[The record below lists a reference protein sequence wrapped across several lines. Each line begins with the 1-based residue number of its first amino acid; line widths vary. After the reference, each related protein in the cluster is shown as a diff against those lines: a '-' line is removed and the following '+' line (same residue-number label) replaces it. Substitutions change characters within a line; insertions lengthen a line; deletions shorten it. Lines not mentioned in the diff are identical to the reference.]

1 VPIQDQRPKQDIG
14 LVDLGKGK
22 IKMVRAYQFI
32 QESMDAVNELDLYIN
47 NNEDLYR
54 KKFMPLVHNLNRD
67 LKANRYN
74 HDNAVKQ
81 WNLMVNDAAREYV
94 KEFGK
99 PGEDVKDMFAQD
111 SRAKVAQVLADR
123 ELENMKAGEYDVAK
137 GTI

>member
-1 VPIQDQRPKQDIG
+1 
-14 LVDLGKGK
+14 
-22 IKMVRAYQFI
+22 MVRAHHFI
-32 QESMDAVNELDLYIN
+32 QESLDAVNELDLYIN

-67 LKANRYN
+67 VKNNRYN

-81 WNLMVNDAAREYV
+81 WNLIVNDAAREYV

-99 PGEDVKDMFAQD
+99 PGEDVKDMFSQD

-123 ELENMKAGEYDVAK
+123 EFENMKAGEYDVAK

>member
-1 VPIQDQRPKQDIG
+1 
-14 LVDLGKGK
+14 
-22 IKMVRAYQFI
+22 MVRAHQFI
-32 QESMDAVNELDLYIN
+32 SESMDAVNELDLYIN

-54 KKFMPLVHNLNRD
+54 KRFMPLVHNLNND

-74 HDNAVKQ
+74 HENAVKQ
-81 WNLMVNDAAREYV
+81 WNLLVNDAAREYV

>member
-1 VPIQDQRPKQDIG
+1 
-14 LVDLGKGK
+14 
-22 IKMVRAYQFI
+22 MVRAHQFI
-32 QESMDAVNELDLYIN
+32 SESMDAVNELDLYIN

-74 HDNAVKQ
+74 HENAVKQ
-81 WNLMVNDAAREYV
+81 WNLLINDAAREYV

-99 PGEDVKDMFAQD
+99 PGEDVKDMFTQD

-123 ELENMKAGEYDVAK
+123 EFENMKAGEYDVAK

>member
-1 VPIQDQRPKQDIG
+1 
-14 LVDLGKGK
+14 
-22 IKMVRAYQFI
+22 MVRAHQFI

-54 KKFMPLVHNLNRD
+54 KRFMPLVHNLNSN

-74 HDNAVKQ
+74 HENAVKQ
-81 WNLMVNDAAREYV
+81 WNLLVNDAAREYV

>member
-1 VPIQDQRPKQDIG
+1 VPIQAQRPKQDIG
-14 LVDLGKGK
+14 LVGLGKGK
-22 IKMVRAYQFI
+22 IKMVRAHQFI

-54 KKFMPLVHNLNRD
+54 KRFMPLVHNLNRD

-74 HDNAVKQ
+74 HENAVKQ
-81 WNLMVNDAAREYV
+81 WNLLINDAAREYV

>member
-1 VPIQDQRPKQDIG
+1 
-14 LVDLGKGK
+14 
-22 IKMVRAYQFI
+22 
-32 QESMDAVNELDLYIN
+32 MDAVNELDLYIN

-74 HDNAVKQ
+74 HENAVKQ
-81 WNLMVNDAAREYV
+81 WNLLINDAAREYV

-99 PGEDVKDMFAQD
+99 PGEDVKDMFTQD

-123 ELENMKAGEYDVAK
+123 EFENMKAGEYDVAK
-137 GTI
+137 GTV

>member
-1 VPIQDQRPKQDIG
+1 
-14 LVDLGKGK
+14 
-22 IKMVRAYQFI
+22 MVRAHHFI
-32 QESMDAVNELDLYIN
+32 QESLDAVNELDLYIN

-67 LKANRYN
+67 VKNNRYN

-81 WNLMVNDAAREYV
+81 WNLIVNDAAREYV

-99 PGEDVKDMFAQD
+99 PGEDVKDMFTQD

-123 ELENMKAGEYDVAK
+123 EFENMKAGEYDVAK

>member
-1 VPIQDQRPKQDIG
+1 
-14 LVDLGKGK
+14 
-22 IKMVRAYQFI
+22 MVRAYQFVS
-32 QESMDAVNELDLYIN
+32 ESMDAVNELDLYIN

-74 HDNAVKQ
+74 HENAVKQ
-81 WNLMVNDAAREYV
+81 WNLLINDAAREYV

-99 PGEDVKDMFAQD
+99 PGEDVKDMFTQD

>member
-1 VPIQDQRPKQDIG
+1 MPTRAQRPKPVTG
-14 LVDLGKGK
+14 LVEHGKGK
-22 IKMVRAYQFI
+22 IKMVRAHQFI
-32 QESMDAVNELDLYIN
+32 KESMDAVNELDLYIN

-74 HDNAVKQ
+74 HENAVKQ
-81 WNLMVNDAAREYV
+81 WNLLINDAAREYV

-99 PGEDVKDMFAQD
+99 PGEDVKDMFTQD

-123 ELENMKAGEYDVAK
+123 EFENMKAGEYDVAK

>member
-1 VPIQDQRPKQDIG
+1 MPIQDQRPKQDIG

>member
-1 VPIQDQRPKQDIG
+1 
-14 LVDLGKGK
+14 
-22 IKMVRAYQFI
+22 MVRAYQFI
-32 QESMDAVNELDLYIN
+32 SESMDAVNELDLYIN

-54 KKFMPLVHNLNRD
+54 KRFMPLVHNLNRD

-74 HDNAVKQ
+74 HENAVKQ
-81 WNLMVNDAAREYV
+81 WNLLINDAAREYV

-123 ELENMKAGEYDVAK
+123 EFQNMKAGEYDVAK

>member
-1 VPIQDQRPKQDIG
+1 
-14 LVDLGKGK
+14 
-22 IKMVRAYQFI
+22 MVRAHQFI
-32 QESMDAVNELDLYIN
+32 QESLDAVNELDLYIN

-54 KKFMPLVHNLNRD
+54 KRFMPLVHNLNREV
-67 LKANRYN
+67 KNNRYN

-99 PGEDVKDMFAQD
+99 PGEDVKDMFSQD
-111 SRAKVAQVLADR
+111 SRAKVARVLADR
-123 ELENMKAGEYDVAK
+123 ELENMKKGEYDVAK

>member
-1 VPIQDQRPKQDIG
+1 
-14 LVDLGKGK
+14 
-22 IKMVRAYQFI
+22 
-32 QESMDAVNELDLYIN
+32 MDAVNELDLYIN

-74 HDNAVKQ
+74 HENAVKQ
-81 WNLMVNDAAREYV
+81 WNLLINDAAREYV

-99 PGEDVKDMFAQD
+99 PGEDVKDMFTQD

-123 ELENMKAGEYDVAK
+123 EFENMKAGEYDVAK

>member
-1 VPIQDQRPKQDIG
+1 
-14 LVDLGKGK
+14 
-22 IKMVRAYQFI
+22 MVRAYQFVS
-32 QESMDAVNELDLYIN
+32 ESMDAVNELDLYIN

-74 HDNAVKQ
+74 HENAVKQ
-81 WNLMVNDAAREYV
+81 WNLLINDAAREYV

-99 PGEDVKDMFAQD
+99 PGEDVKDMFTQD

-123 ELENMKAGEYDVAK
+123 EFENMKAGEYDVAK

>member
-1 VPIQDQRPKQDIG
+1 
-14 LVDLGKGK
+14 
-22 IKMVRAYQFI
+22 MVRAYQFI

-54 KKFMPLVHNLNRD
+54 KRFMPLVHNLNSN

-74 HDNAVKQ
+74 HENAVKQ
-81 WNLMVNDAAREYV
+81 WNLLVNDAAREYV

-111 SRAKVAQVLADR
+111 SRTKVAQVLADR

>member
-1 VPIQDQRPKQDIG
+1 
-14 LVDLGKGK
+14 
-22 IKMVRAYQFI
+22 MVRAYQFI
-32 QESMDAVNELDLYIN
+32 SESMDAVNELDLYIN

-74 HDNAVKQ
+74 HENAVKQ
-81 WNLMVNDAAREYV
+81 WNLLINDAAREYV

-99 PGEDVKDMFAQD
+99 PGEDVKDMFTQD

-123 ELENMKAGEYDVAK
+123 EFENMKAGEYDVAK
-137 GTI
+137 GII

>member
-1 VPIQDQRPKQDIG
+1 
-14 LVDLGKGK
+14 
-22 IKMVRAYQFI
+22 MVRAHQFI

-74 HDNAVKQ
+74 HENAVKQ
-81 WNLMVNDAAREYV
+81 WNLLINDAAREYV

-99 PGEDVKDMFAQD
+99 PGEDVKDMFTQD

-123 ELENMKAGEYDVAK
+123 EFENMKAGEYDVAK
-137 GTI
+137 GTV

>member
-1 VPIQDQRPKQDIG
+1 MPTQVQRQKPVTG
-14 LVDLGKGK
+14 LVEHGKGK

-74 HDNAVKQ
+74 HENAVKQ
-81 WNLMVNDAAREYV
+81 WNLLINDAAREYV

>member
-1 VPIQDQRPKQDIG
+1 
-14 LVDLGKGK
+14 
-22 IKMVRAYQFI
+22 MVRAYQFI
-32 QESMDAVNELDLYIN
+32 PESMDAVNELDLYIN

-74 HDNAVKQ
+74 HENAVKQ
-81 WNLMVNDAAREYV
+81 WNLLINDAAREYV

-99 PGEDVKDMFAQD
+99 PGEDVKDMFTQD

-123 ELENMKAGEYDVAK
+123 ELENMKAGEYDVVK

>member
-1 VPIQDQRPKQDIG
+1 
-14 LVDLGKGK
+14 
-22 IKMVRAYQFI
+22 MVRAYQFVS
-32 QESMDAVNELDLYIN
+32 ESMDAVNELDLYIN

-74 HDNAVKQ
+74 HENAVKQ
-81 WNLMVNDAAREYV
+81 WNLLINDAAREYV

-111 SRAKVAQVLADR
+111 IRAKVAQVLADR
-123 ELENMKAGEYDVAK
+123 EFENMKAGEYDVAK

>member
-1 VPIQDQRPKQDIG
+1 
-14 LVDLGKGK
+14 
-22 IKMVRAYQFI
+22 MVRAYQFI

-54 KKFMPLVHNLNRD
+54 KRFMPLVHTLNNN

-74 HDNAVKQ
+74 HETAVKQ
-81 WNLMVNDAAREYV
+81 WNLLVNDAAREYV

>member
-1 VPIQDQRPKQDIG
+1 
-14 LVDLGKGK
+14 
-22 IKMVRAYQFI
+22 MVRAHQFI

-74 HDNAVKQ
+74 HENAVKQ
-81 WNLMVNDAAREYV
+81 WNLLINDAAREYV

-99 PGEDVKDMFAQD
+99 PGEDVKDMFTQD

-123 ELENMKAGEYDVAK
+123 EFENMKAGEYDVAK

>member
-1 VPIQDQRPKQDIG
+1 
-14 LVDLGKGK
+14 
-22 IKMVRAYQFI
+22 MVRAHQFI

-54 KKFMPLVHNLNRD
+54 KKFMPLVHDLNRD

-74 HDNAVKQ
+74 HENAVKQ
-81 WNLMVNDAAREYV
+81 WNLLINDAAREYV

-99 PGEDVKDMFAQD
+99 PGEDVKDMFTQD

-123 ELENMKAGEYDVAK
+123 EFENMKAGEYDVAK
-137 GTI
+137 GII

>member
-1 VPIQDQRPKQDIG
+1 
-14 LVDLGKGK
+14 
-22 IKMVRAYQFI
+22 MVRAYQFI
-32 QESMDAVNELDLYIN
+32 KESMDAVNELDLYIN

-74 HDNAVKQ
+74 HENAVKQ
-81 WNLMVNDAAREYV
+81 WNLLINDAAREYV

-99 PGEDVKDMFAQD
+99 PGEDVKDMFTQD

-123 ELENMKAGEYDVAK
+123 EFENMKAGEYDVAK
-137 GTI
+137 GII

>member
-1 VPIQDQRPKQDIG
+1 
-14 LVDLGKGK
+14 
-22 IKMVRAYQFI
+22 
-32 QESMDAVNELDLYIN
+32 MDAVNELDLYIN

-74 HDNAVKQ
+74 HENAVKQ
-81 WNLMVNDAAREYV
+81 WNLLINDAAREYV

-99 PGEDVKDMFAQD
+99 PGEDVKDMFSQD

-123 ELENMKAGEYDVAK
+123 EFENMKAGEYDVAK
-137 GTI
+137 GTV

>member
-1 VPIQDQRPKQDIG
+1 MPTQDQKQKPVTG
-14 LVDLGKGK
+14 LVEHGKGK

-67 LKANRYN
+67 IKANRYN
-74 HDNAVKQ
+74 HENAVKQ
-81 WNLMVNDAAREYV
+81 WNLLINDAAREYV

-99 PGEDVKDMFAQD
+99 PGEDVKDMFTQD

-123 ELENMKAGEYDVAK
+123 EFENMKAGEYDVAK